1 MREQAGHAPAI
12 VPVLL
17 AGGSGTRLWPVSRT
31 VVPKH
36 LAPLL
41 GRRSLLQETA
51 RRLLAFAPA
60 QRVITVGAAAQ
71 ELLLQRQLAET
82 AAPLADNLLLE
93 PQPRNTAAAIAV
105 AACRALEQWG
115 PDSILLVC
123 PSDHLVS
130 RPEQLEKAV
139 AASLDA
145 AARGRIVTFGI
156 APSRAE
162 TGFGYIAVGRAID
175 AWPGLHEVREF
186 VEKPARAR
194 AEAMLEKGG
203 YLWNAGIFLMQAEV
217 VLREL
222 ECHEPAIAE
231 ASRRAFAG
239 RGAGSPLR
247 LPAEAYARIPAAP
260 IDKAVMERS
269 ARIAVAPCDPGWSD
283 VGSWNALWELAARD
297 AAGNVQGGDVAL
309 EEVRDSFVRA
319 EHRLVVLAGVRDLA
333 VVETADALLV
343 AGREASD
350 AIKEAVARLAQEGRP
365 EVARPV
371 TEPRP
376 WGEETRLASR
386 PGYHIREFRITPGA
400 RLRFEPDPVLLRLV
414 VAGEGVLPDKRRVG
428 AGELLPVATGRQA
441 EIRNC
446 GASPLVLL
454 EVVPTV
460 AGTDGVP

>member
-1 MREQAGHAPAI
+1 MAEQAGHSPVI

-41 GRRSLLQETA
+41 GQRSLLQETA

-71 ELLLQRQLAET
+71 ELLLQRQLAEI
-82 AAPLADNLLLE
+82 AAPLAANLLLE

-123 PSDHLVS
+123 PSDHLIS

-145 AARGRIVTFGI
+145 AATGRIVTFGI

-194 AEAMLEKGG
+194 AEAMLESGG
-203 YLWNAGIFLMQAEV
+203 YLWNAGIFLMRAEV
-217 VLREL
+217 VLGEL
-222 ECHEPAIAE
+222 ERHEPAIAE

-239 RGAGSPLR
+239 LGAGPGLR

-309 EEVRDSFVRA
+309 EDVRDSFVKA

-333 VVETADALLV
+333 VVETADAVLV

-350 AIKEAVARLAQEGRP
+350 AIKEVVARLAKEGRP
-365 EVARPV
+365 EVVRHLA
-371 TEPRP
+371 
-376 WGEETRLASR
+376 ETRAWGAEVR
-386 PGYHIREFRITPGA
+386 VADREGYRILERRLTPGA
-400 RLRFEPDPVLLRLV
+400 RLRLDGRAVFLRLLI
-414 VAGEGVLPDKRRVG
+414 AG
-428 AGELLPVATGRQA
+428 AGELEGREGILGPGSILPTGAA
-441 EIRNC
+441 ELRNV
-446 GASPLVLL
+446 GQTPLLLL
-454 EVVPTV
+454 EIL
-460 AGTDGVP
+460 GEE